1 MSTSTWIC
9 TNNPWHDFA
18 GGLTCRWCD
27 ATRTPAE
34 AIVSGLASR
43 RGGSEDAAKALVD
56 AHRAEVLREAAD
68 LFERAGRIVL
78 DGGIMTAAEAAE
90 RLRELA
96 GEKATADAA
105 TATPDFFEPGHSYTH
120 RNGSDFRCVTV
131 TAHPQTGERLAMGW
145 HVDSWGL
152 HYPTTV
158 GINQWRHEYDGVE
171 APIDTEAGDGR
182 G

>member
-1 MSTSTWIC
+1 
-9 TNNPWHDFA
+9 
-18 GGLTCRWCD
+18 
-27 ATRTPAE
+27 
-34 AIVSGLASR
+34 
-43 RGGSEDAAKALVD
+43 
-56 AHRAEVLREAAD
+56 
-68 LFERAGRIVL
+68 
-78 DGGIMTAAEAAE
+78 MTAAEAAE